1 MKIIHFC
8 FFCVLATFAFHS
20 YAAIRI
26 STSSK
31 SNALFA
37 LKLETNFYMYSF
49 AQLIEASLKICW
61 FVVTRLGLQEKCR
74 SKKNAFEAHSWK
86 TVLSYN
92 YIFPAYPVDQSK
104 LLVLSSA
111 SMFNCSYCFDFSYP
125 LSSLQV
131 SLDCAR

>member
-49 AQLIEASLKICW
+49 AQLIEASLNML
-61 FVVTRLGLQEKCR
+61 VRRHPTGSTRKVQV
-74 SKKNAFEAHSWK
+74 KKKRF
-86 TVLSYN
+86 
-92 YIFPAYPVDQSK
+92 
-104 LLVLSSA
+104 
-111 SMFNCSYCFDFSYP
+111 
-125 LSSLQV
+125 
-131 SLDCAR
+131 